1 MCCVH
6 CTVQHYAFIC
16 TYNMY
21 AYMLLEEG
29 AAVVVKDRWK
39 TLVKSSWS
47 QAVVE
52 SE

>member
-1 MCCVH
+1 
-6 CTVQHYAFIC
+6 
-16 TYNMY
+16 MY
-21 AYMLLEEG
+21 AYMLLDEG

-52 SE
+52 SEWDGAQLVPELILLLE